1 MFVLQ
6 ALPEQLCFTG
16 ISPLTVS
23 IFCSTRIAFQTKLCV
38 IDDIDSSLTGSRK
51 GIVVC
56 IASYASRVLIH
67 YLILAF
73 Y

>member
-6 ALPEQLCFTG
+6 ALPEQLCFIGT
-16 ISPLTVS
+16 SPLTVS
-23 IFCSTRIAFQTKLCV
+23 VFCSTRIAFQTKLHI
-38 IDDIDSSLTGSRK
+38 IDDIYSFLRGSNK

-56 IASYASRVLIH
+56 VASHASVM
-67 YLILAF
+67 LILIIRRF